1 MDGTPLLLGVSF
13 AAAFLT
19 APSFIQKLRA
29 AGFVV
34 KDYYKRGRPLV
45 PTMGGL
51 VILTGV
57 LASLIIAQ
65 FVVSSVE
72 NLLILYFIVL
82 TFMVLGLIDDLVD
95 VGRKLKIVLPYFMA
109 LPVALLN
116 RDTSLWLG
124 FTEVELGAL
133 YTFIVAPVYV
143 MVVSNLIN
151 MHAGYNGLAVGL
163 SSILLTF
170 VGIAAWAKYGAG
182 EVAYVMPILGAA
194 LAFLFYNRYPSR
206 IFEGNC
212 GNFMLGAALGAL
224 LVLYNLELFG
234 VIILLPHIVNFL
246 MYVVWRIKKIG
257 EVKFGEVREDG
268 SLKVPNPLTLKWLLP
283 YYYRV
288 TEPQAVLIMYLL
300 TTLSGLLGLA
310 LIFW

>member
-1 MDGTPLLLGVSF
+1 VDGTPLLLGIS
-13 AAAFLT
+13 FLT
-19 APSFIQKLRA
+19 SFVAAPRFIHKLRA
-29 AGFVV
+29 AGYVV
-34 KDYYKRGRPLV
+34 RDYYKPQKPLV

-65 FVVSSVE
+65 FVVNSVE
-72 NLLILYFIVL
+72 SLLILYFIVL
-82 TFMVLGLIDDLVD
+82 TFMVLGLIDDLID

-116 RDTSLWLG
+116 RDTTLWLG
-124 FTEVELGAL
+124 FTEVELGAF
-133 YTFIVAPVYV
+133 YTIVVAPVYV

-163 SSILLTF
+163 SSILLLF
-170 VGIAAWAKYGAG
+170 IGIAAWIRYGIS
-182 EVAYVMPILGAA
+182 EVSYIMPILGAA
-194 LAFLFYNRYPSR
+194 IAFLFYNRYPSR

-212 GNFMLGAALGAL
+212 GNFMLGAAIGAL
-224 LVLYNLELFG
+224 LVLYNLEIFG
-234 VIILLPHIVNFL
+234 VVILLPHIVNFL
-246 MYVVWRIKKIG
+246 MYVVWRVKRLG

-268 SLKVPNPLTLKWLLP
+268 SLRVPNPLTLKWLLP
-283 YYYRV
+283 YYWRI
-288 TEPQAVLIMYLL
+288 TEPQAVLILYLL
-300 TTLSGLLGLA
+300 TTISGFLGLA